1 MGYFDLN
8 IPYFESDRHVA
19 NKNTVKAMRLKLIIK
34 AMELGYT
41 GVAYNRTIKG
51 VMSESDR
58 CSIPLFPLSSILKLA
73 PSISSAVKLHR
84 DLLSVPVSAPFRQ
97 YTRLTVMV
105 DSPAQAS
112 VLNVGNPVLKSYD
125 IVAVRPLNQNA
136 FDHAC
141 RTSEVDI
148 ITIDFSEKL
157 LFRLKQPMVQ
167 AAIQRGV
174 YFEITYSSLLIDAQA
189 RRQMI
194 SNAKL
199 LVDWTRGKNIILTS
213 DAPSVTEFRGPYDV
227 VNLVSLLGLSLEHA
241 KAALSKNC
249 RTLIE
254 NALRKKFYYKET
266 IKVEAISSGR
276 QANSDKP
283 AFDDWL
289 KWDPISSGEGDLLL
303 DDIEKFFS
311 APSNVSQNV
320 KPIDFTSAMNGLPPH
335 GLQIRDV
342 ISSRD
347 LEPNLLD
354 TAPDFAAVQ
363 PTEVDL
369 ATSVISE
376 EGGHNHFHG
385 DGQTTV
391 SDAQNI
397 YTNSEVEASMTLSL
411 PTTDLLIDMDN
422 AEKNEENT
430 ISKRISPDSGVLELQ
445 LESHL
450 GKSERQDA
458 LQGDATIYTCREDAK
473 SSCGNEMLEI
483 ESESQVANSEE
494 QNTLPDSATIYTS
507 IVDADVSLYNA
518 NLTSAEI
525 SAPSDNS
532 TLITSH
538 IEDSMIPDRLD
549 TGLHAQGVTI
559 DKAFIDT
566 KDLCE
571 KEPCLVSYN
580 VGSHNQL
587 VERAETRDCSVSLA
601 DGLPVSNSS
610 IPMQDKSEC
619 NPAEG
624 ELMEDNEQEP
634 METDS
639 QFGLRYQIHSA
650 PHSGRKGRKKL
661 LHRPLLFPFKGLLNH
676 RHSKRKARRLD
687 QVSKT

>member
-8 IPYFESDRHVA
+8 VPYFESDRHVA
-19 NKNTVKAMRLKLIIK
+19 NKNTAKAMRLKLIIK

-84 DLLSVPVSAPFRQ
+84 ELLSVPVSAPFRQ

-112 VLNVGNPVLKSYD
+112 VLNFGNPVLKSYD
-125 IVAVRPLNQNA
+125 IVAVKPLNQNA

-157 LFRLKQPMVQ
+157 LFRLKQPMVK

-199 LVDWTRGKNIILTS
+199 LVDWSRGKNIILTS

-249 RTLIE
+249 SAITRKP
-254 NALRKKFYYKET
+254 LR
-266 IKVEAISSGR
+266 
-276 QANSDKP
+276 
-283 AFDDWL
+283 
-289 KWDPISSGEGDLLL
+289 
-303 DDIEKFFS
+303 
-311 APSNVSQNV
+311 
-320 KPIDFTSAMNGLPPH
+320 NGLPPH

-347 LEPNLLD
+347 LEPKLLD
-354 TAPDFAAVQ
+354 AA
-363 PTEVDL
+363 
-369 ATSVISE
+369 
-376 EGGHNHFHG
+376 
-385 DGQTTV
+385 
-391 SDAQNI
+391 
-397 YTNSEVEASMTLSL
+397 
-411 PTTDLLIDMDN
+411 
-422 AEKNEENT
+422 
-430 ISKRISPDSGVLELQ
+430 PDSGVLELQ

-450 GKSERQDA
+450 AKSEEQDA
-458 LQGDATIYTCREDAK
+458 LQGDATIYTCREDGK

-494 QNTLPDSATIYTS
+494 QNTLPDSATSYTS
-507 IVDADVSLYNA
+507 IVDADVSLYHA

-549 TGLHAQGVTI
+549 TGLQAQGVAI

-580 VGSHNQL
+580 VGSHNEL
-587 VERAETRDCSVSLA
+587 VERAETRDFSVSLA
-601 DGLPVSNSS
+601 DGLPVRNSS
-610 IPMQDKSEC
+610 SPMKDNNEC
-619 NPAEG
+619 NPAEC
-624 ELMEDNEQEP
+624 ELMEDDEQDQ
-634 METDS
+634 METGS
-639 QFGLRYQIHSA
+639 QSRLRYQIHSA
-650 PHSGRKGRKKL
+650 PLSGRKGRKKL

-687 QVSKT
+687 RVSKT

>member
-8 IPYFESDRHVA
+8 VPYFESDRHVA
-19 NKNTVKAMRLKLIIK
+19 NKNTAKAMRLKLIIK

-84 DLLSVPVSAPFRQ
+84 ELLSVPVSAPFRQ

-112 VLNVGNPVLKSYD
+112 VLNFGNPVLKSYD
-125 IVAVRPLNQNA
+125 IVAVKPLNQNA

-157 LFRLKQPMVQ
+157 LFRLKQPMVK

-199 LVDWTRGKNIILTS
+199 LVDWSRGKNIILTS

-254 NALRKKFYYKET
+254 
-266 IKVEAISSGR
+266 
-276 QANSDKP
+276 
-283 AFDDWL
+283 
-289 KWDPISSGEGDLLL
+289 
-303 DDIEKFFS
+303 
-311 APSNVSQNV
+311 
-320 KPIDFTSAMNGLPPH
+320 TSAMNGLPPH

-347 LEPNLLD
+347 LEPKLLD
-354 TAPDFAAVQ
+354 AA
-363 PTEVDL
+363 
-369 ATSVISE
+369 
-376 EGGHNHFHG
+376 
-385 DGQTTV
+385 
-391 SDAQNI
+391 
-397 YTNSEVEASMTLSL
+397 
-411 PTTDLLIDMDN
+411 
-422 AEKNEENT
+422 
-430 ISKRISPDSGVLELQ
+430 PDSGVLELQ

-450 GKSERQDA
+450 AKSEEQDA
-458 LQGDATIYTCREDAK
+458 LQGDATIYTCREDGK

-494 QNTLPDSATIYTS
+494 QNTLPDSATSYTS
-507 IVDADVSLYNA
+507 IVDADVSLYHA

-549 TGLHAQGVTI
+549 TGLQAQGVAI

-580 VGSHNQL
+580 VGSHNEL
-587 VERAETRDCSVSLA
+587 VERAETRDFSVSLA
-601 DGLPVSNSS
+601 DGLPVRNSS
-610 IPMQDKSEC
+610 SPMKDNNEC
-619 NPAEG
+619 NPAEC
-624 ELMEDNEQEP
+624 ELMEDDEQDQ
-634 METDS
+634 METGS
-639 QFGLRYQIHSA
+639 QSRLRYQIHSA
-650 PHSGRKGRKKL
+650 PLSGRKGRKKL

-687 QVSKT
+687 RVSKT

>member
-8 IPYFESDRHVA
+8 VPYFESDRHVA
-19 NKNTVKAMRLKLIIK
+19 NKNTAKAMRLKLIIK

-84 DLLSVPVSAPFRQ
+84 ELLSVPVSAPFRQ

-112 VLNVGNPVLKSYD
+112 VLNFGNPVLKSYD
-125 IVAVRPLNQNA
+125 IVAVKPLNQNA

-157 LFRLKQPMVQ
+157 LFRLKQPMVK

-199 LVDWTRGKNIILTS
+199 LVDWSRGKNIILTS

-254 NALRKKFYYKET
+254 NALRKKCYYKET
-266 IKVEAISSGR
+266 IKVEAISSAR

-347 LEPNLLD
+347 LEPKLLD
-354 TAPDFAAVQ
+354 AA
-363 PTEVDL
+363 
-369 ATSVISE
+369 
-376 EGGHNHFHG
+376 
-385 DGQTTV
+385 
-391 SDAQNI
+391 
-397 YTNSEVEASMTLSL
+397 
-411 PTTDLLIDMDN
+411 
-422 AEKNEENT
+422 
-430 ISKRISPDSGVLELQ
+430 PDSGVLELQ

-450 GKSERQDA
+450 AKSEEQDA
-458 LQGDATIYTCREDAK
+458 LQGDATIYTCREDGK

-494 QNTLPDSATIYTS
+494 QNTLPDSATSYTS
-507 IVDADVSLYNA
+507 IVDADVSLYHA

-549 TGLHAQGVTI
+549 TGLQAQGVAI

-580 VGSHNQL
+580 VGSHNEL
-587 VERAETRDCSVSLA
+587 VERAETRDFSVSLA
-601 DGLPVSNSS
+601 DGLPVRNSS
-610 IPMQDKSEC
+610 SPMKDNNEC
-619 NPAEG
+619 NPAEC
-624 ELMEDNEQEP
+624 ELMEDDEQDQ
-634 METDS
+634 METGS
-639 QFGLRYQIHSA
+639 QSRLRYQIHSA
-650 PHSGRKGRKKL
+650 PLSGRKGRKKL

-687 QVSKT
+687 RVSKT